1 MEQEYTN
8 GTEEVRKYE
17 VVVRNN
23 VSGIV
28 SVLPIT
34 ADNEVVLIRQF
45 RIPLGR
51 EVIEQPAGL
60 NDKPGE
66 SDIDAVKRELLEETG
81 YASEDI
87 EYVLTVP
94 TSSGLTNELV
104 SCYIARNC
112 QRVSKV
118 LDLDASESIS
128 VFTLPID
135 TAFECL
141 CKEARKGNLVDS
153 KVFMMLQW
161 YQTY

>member
-1 MEQEYTN
+1 M
-8 GTEEVRKYE
+8 
-17 VVVRNN
+17 RNN

-60 NDKPGE
+60 NDKPGA
-66 SDIDAVKRELLEETG
+66 SDIDAVKWELLQETG
-81 YASEDI
+81 YASDDI
-87 EYVLTVP
+87 EYILSVP
-94 TSSGLTNELV
+94 TSSGLTNELI

-112 QRVSKV
+112 RIVSDV

-128 VFTLPID
+128 VLVLPMSIVI
-135 TAFECL
+135 EYL
-141 CKEARKGNLVDS
+141 SGEARKGNLVDA
-153 KVFMMLQW
+153 KVFMMLHW
-161 YQTY
+161 YLALAASLTTKK

>member
-1 MEQEYTN
+1 MEQNYTN
-8 GTEEVRKYE
+8 GTDEIGKYE
-17 VVVRNN
+17 VVIRNN
-23 VSGIV
+23 VSSIV

-34 ADNEVVLIRQF
+34 EDNKIILIRQF

-81 YASEDI
+81 YASDSI
-87 EYVLTVP
+87 EYALTVP

-112 QRVSKV
+112 QRVSDI
-118 LDLDASESIS
+118 LNLDASESIS
-128 VFTLPID
+128 VFTLPVD
-135 TAFECL
+135 TAFEYL
-141 CKEARKGNLVDS
+141 
-153 KVFMMLQW
+153 F
-161 YQTY
+161 